1 MINHSMN
8 PYRYKQMQ
16 RKARS
21 RGLIC
26 VVGGLIV
33 DDQER
38 VFILKRADN
47 QEIFPGCWDIPG
59 GQVEEG
65 ESLFTALSRE
75 VHNETGW
82 RLTDVLKEVSI
93 FEWKPP
99 SGKPGQSRLEF
110 DFLIKVQGDLEN
122 PKLETGK
129 FSSWRWIAT
138 EDMDILKENR
148 KTEYLDFYR
157 LTEKALAMVK
167 ENVKS

>member
-16 RKARS
+16 RKARA

-33 DDQER
+33 DGQGR
-38 VFILKRADN
+38 VFILKRSDN
-47 QEIFPGCWDIPG
+47 QVIFPGCWDIPG

-65 ESLFTALSRE
+65 ESLFAALARE
-75 VHNETGW
+75 IREETGW
-82 RLTDVLKEVSI
+82 QLTDVLEEVSI
-93 FEWKPP
+93 FEWKTPI
-99 SGKPGQSRLEF
+99 GKPGQSRLEF
-110 DFLIKVQGDLEN
+110 DFLVKVQGDLEN

-129 FSSWRWIAT
+129 FSSYRWISL
-138 EDMDILKENR
+138 EDINILKENQNPD
-148 KTEYLDFYR
+148 YLNFFR

-167 ENVKS
+167 EI